1 MRFSDVDIG
10 SVGNLTHVHF
20 AANVFSLPLKT
31 EEHPRGVYSE
41 QEMYMV
47 LAIISTCIFFDTD
60 PAKSF
65 PLRLAAKSVTQQ
77 LGKLVEANVKL
88 VNATGWIAGVVD
100 GIHQQ
105 HSPLT
110 DYGVHMVR
118 RLLESGMGVSE
129 ITWSQIMPTAG
140 AMVAN
145 QAQAVR
151 NSVARCHPID
161 LTDHNQFTQLLDYY
175 LSDEGK
181 KHLPDINKWAKTEG
195 AEADDKLLHYA
206 MEGIRLNGTFGSYR
220 KCTVSTTIDDGGRP
234 VKVNPG
240 DKVFCSFVGA
250 QREAEFFP
258 DPDTVRI
265 DRPIDTY
272 IHYGLGPHACLGG
285 EASRTA
291 LTAMLRVVGRL
302 DNLRRAPGP
311 QGQLKKIPR
320 PGGFYAYMRADHGSY
335 FPFPTSECT
344 PEPVDKG
351 RHTKES
357 TAMKIN
363 WDGEL
368 PLLKKM

>member
-1 MRFSDVDIG
+1 
-10 SVGNLTHVHF
+10 
-20 AANVFSLPLKT
+20 
-31 EEHPRGVYSE
+31 
-41 QEMYMV
+41 MYMV
-47 LAIISTCIFFDTD
+47 LAVISICISFDLD

-65 PLRLAAKSVTQQ
+65 PLRLAAKAVTQQ
-77 LGKLVEANVKL
+77 LGKLVESNVKL

-100 GIHQQ
+100 GLHQQ

-118 RLLESGMGVSE
+118 RLLESGLGVSE

-145 QAQAVR
+145 QAQA
-151 NSVARCHPID
+151 
-161 LTDHNQFTQLLDYY
+161 FTQLLDYY

-181 KHLPDINKWAKTEG
+181 RHLPEIHRWAKAEG

-220 KCTVSTTIDDGGRP
+220 RSTVSTTVDDGGRP
-234 VKVNPG
+234 VKVQPG

-250 QREAEFFP
+250 NREAEFFP
-258 DPDTVRI
+258 EPDTVRI
-265 DRPIDTY
+265 DRPLDTY
-272 IHYGLGPHACLGG
+272 IHYGLGPHACLGA

-291 LTAMLRVVGRL
+291 LTAMLRVVGQL

-320 PGGFYAYMRADHGSY
+320 PGGFSTYMRADHGSY
-335 FPFPTSECT
+335 WPFPTSE
-344 PEPVDKG
+344 
-351 RHTKES
+351 
-357 TAMKIN
+357 
-363 WDGEL
+363 
-368 PLLKKM
+368 